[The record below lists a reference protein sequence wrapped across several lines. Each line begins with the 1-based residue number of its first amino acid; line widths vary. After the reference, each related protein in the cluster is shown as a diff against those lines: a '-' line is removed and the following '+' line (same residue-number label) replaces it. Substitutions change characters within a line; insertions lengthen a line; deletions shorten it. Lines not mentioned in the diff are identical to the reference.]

1 MNIEYTGTETELY
14 SHRRGEIEAQD
25 CYVWI
30 ECEERRM
37 GAEANESSGVPE
49 DVWHGHTQ
57 RFGLPGPVRGSVVDE
72 LLDRIESLAERI
84 CDGYTRTY
92 DGNNYVAKFDD
103 DAREAL
109 KEVESECDSVDRGD
123 CVCAWNARE
132 WLDNASAATLDITAT
147 TTDAQLDEMVSEIQ
161 SDAEGRGID
170 ILEELSE
177 YLHELR
183 DELCEADDIDDAD
196 DQSEAV

>member
-109 KEVESECDSVDRGD
+109 KEVESECADRIDQRRCGDRAGCRVFLHRQSV
-123 CVCAWNARE
+123 AR
-132 WLDNASAATLDITAT
+132 DDK
-147 TTDAQLDEMVSEIQ
+147 
-161 SDAEGRGID
+161 
-170 ILEELSE
+170 
-177 YLHELR
+177 R
-183 DELCEADDIDDAD
+183 D
-196 DQSEAV
+196 